1 MRKSQGM
8 PKPDKLLSSAE
19 VCDLLH
25 IDRSTLSRWVAAGR
39 IKPAHQLPGRT
50 GAFLFY
56 GSDVSALAKAMAA

>member
-1 MRKSQGM
+1 MRNGQPM
-8 PKPDKLLSSAE
+8 PKPEKLLSSAE

-50 GAFLFY
+50 GAFLFND
-56 GSDVSALAKAMAA
+56 SDVSALAKALAA